1 MPCHAEQQI
10 SIRYMLEDVEPL
22 LEVFKARSELE
33 DQLASKLLHMM
44 KQALRNGMIAGKNL
58 GSACH

>member
-1 MPCHAEQQI
+1 
-10 SIRYMLEDVEPL
+10 MLEDVEPL